1 MKSKP
6 IQLQEPIQS
15 LNKPFATDL
24 EIEEL
29 ESRVQVEFLEE
40 RLELGCWIECTG
52 LCIET

>member
-1 MKSKP
+1 MKDKS
-6 IQLQEPIQS
+6 IQLQEPVQS

-24 EIEEL
+24 DIAEL